1 MKCARNTNHCEGLTW
16 LSWFSVLKAGGE
28 FETIVEGHSERK
40 VLWPS
45 KEVVANTLMLPYKC
59 VLDNTLCYFIC
70 CLDYLHCKCK
80 TGGSKCY
87 YKTWLYTGNETL
99 DEGKQDV
106 LTKPVTLTILRSA
119 RSYITNILQNG

>member
-70 CLDYLHCKCK
+70 CLVIFIASVRQE
-80 TGGSKCY
+80 GPNAIIRPGS
-87 YKTWLYTGNETL
+87 TL
-99 DEGKQDV
+99 EM
-106 LTKPVTLTILRSA
+106 RH
-119 RSYITNILQNG
+119 